1 MIDAHHHLWDLS
13 AVSYPWLEDKSKKR
27 FFGDPTPIQKNYLIQ
42 DFKKDCKPHG
52 FNASIHIQVGAKEPA
67 KEAIWIDDII
77 KNHPD
82 WNMKQV
88 VFCDLTKSEMRAE
101 IEKFEILP
109 SVSGVRQILSR
120 APGKEA
126 GSILLDN
133 IASPIVLQNLK
144 TLSQLG
150 YSFDLQLI
158 PEVMK
163 QASLLFEKVPELKVA
178 LCHAGSPHD
187 RTIEGINY
195 WQKALKSLSS
205 LSNVTCKIS
214 GLGMFKHNWTIE
226 DFRPIIETCLDQFGS
241 ERCMFGS
248 NFPVDSLYSD
258 YNTLMSAFKTLI
270 PKSSHESI
278 FKKTAREFYA
288 I

>member
-1 MIDAHHHLWDLS
+1 
-13 AVSYPWLEDKSKKR
+13 
-27 FFGDPTPIQKNYLIQ
+27 
-42 DFKKDCKPHG
+42 
-52 FNASIHIQVGAKEPA
+52 
-67 KEAIWIDDII
+67 
-77 KNHPD
+77 
-82 WNMKQV
+82 
-88 VFCDLTKSEMRAE
+88 
-101 IEKFEILP
+101 
-109 SVSGVRQILSR
+109 
-120 APGKEA
+120 
-126 GSILLDN
+126 
-133 IASPIVLQNLK
+133 
-144 TLSQLG
+144 
-150 YSFDLQLI
+150 
-158 PEVMK
+158 MK
-163 QASLLFEKVPELKVA
+163 QASLLFEKVPGLKVA

-226 DFRPIIETCLDQFGS
+226 DFRPLIETCLDQFGS

-270 PKSSHESI
+270 PKSSHELI